1 MDPEDEDPED
11 EDPEDED
18 PEDES
23 PPQAVSAAEMT
34 APRSAAVSCVD
45 NEAGT

>member
-1 MDPEDEDPED
+1 LDPEDEDPED
-11 EDPEDED
+11 EDPEDDD

-23 PPQAVSAAEMT
+23 LPQAVSAAEMT
-34 APRSAAVSCVD
+34 AHTSAAVSRVD